1 MRSDQL
7 KRFLNSDVVGQ
18 LDNGL
23 FFEGHVSDRA
33 GRPSVF
39 DRNNQVPRQISA
51 ARVKWLARAVRY
63 C

>member
-7 KRFLNSDVVGQ
+7 KRFLNSYVVGQ
-18 LDNGL
+18 LSNGL
-23 FFEGHVSDRA
+23 YFEGHVSDKG

-39 DRNNQVPRQISA
+39 DHDDQAPQQISA